1 LALDKGEVLE
11 YFIFFLA
18 RLVKVSLNRV
28 KSIIGIGN
36 SYLLE
41 PFVAVDKLAVEWD
54 LIRANFLIN

>member
-1 LALDKGEVLE
+1 MLE